1 VCAADGSCVPDGTPN
16 CSSDAECAAGCYCLN
31 GNCEETSICTADN
44 QCRAGETC
52 DENRTTCEPI
62 TGTCSTPADCN
73 VAPPTCGAGELAAVA
88 HGCDPGHCLPEASCP
103 DAPPAPTCEEIN
115 DWAQCIAAAPECTA
129 VVTGTNCHNPD
140 GSVCGP
146 MDTGCVCDT
155 YQFVDCYTTP

>member
-1 VCAADGSCVPDGTPN
+1 VPDGTPN

-62 TGTCSTPADCN
+62 TGTCYTPAVCN
-73 VAPPTCGAGELAAVA
+73 VAPPTCGAGELAEVA
-88 HGCDPGHCLPEASCP
+88 NGCYTGLCLPEASCP